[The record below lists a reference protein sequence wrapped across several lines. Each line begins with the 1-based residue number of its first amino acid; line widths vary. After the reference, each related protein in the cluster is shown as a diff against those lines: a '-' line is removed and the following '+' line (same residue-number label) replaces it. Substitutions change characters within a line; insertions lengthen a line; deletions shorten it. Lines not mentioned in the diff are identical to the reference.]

1 MTRSRLKSKGRHVS
15 GSFAQ
20 LPHAVFQSPA
30 YARLGAHA
38 VKLLLDLFM
47 QFRGSNNGD
56 FTAAWSVMRK
66 CGWHSKDTLHRALRQ
81 LLDCGWII
89 KTRQGGKHRCSLYA
103 VTWKPIDDCG
113 GKLDVSSTRT
123 ALGTW
128 KQAAE
133 ISNAAPNTGQI
144 IPMTVPNRRVA
155 NGN

>member
-1 MTRSRLKSKGRHVS
+1 MTRNRLKAKSRRES

-20 LPHAVFQSPA
+20 LPHAIFQGPQ

-47 QFRGSNNGD
+47 QYRGCNNGD

-81 LLDCGWII
+81 LLELGWIM

-113 GKLDVSSTRT
+113 GKLDVSPTRT
-123 ALGTW
+123 ASGTW
-128 KQAAE
+128 KQFVE
-133 ISNAAPNTGQI
+133 TGNAAPNTGQI
-144 IPMTVPNRRVA
+144 IPIAVPNRRAA
-155 NGN
+155 NEN